1 MASSANIK
9 RLRFEQK
16 AKRKGYR
23 VVRTRPAYTSGGV
36 VTPAQTAIYN
46 ALDDPERSA
55 QIRQAI
61 LVGAGDNLK
70 NDSFKPLLFPYN
82 ADVQEGDEL
91 TLSNIR
97 WIYQV
102 TAADDPLQIESTV
115 IYLQVMAVRKAK

>member
-1 MASSANIK
+1 MASSAVIK

-16 AKRKGYR
+16 AKEKGYLVTR
-23 VVRTRPAYTSGGV
+23 VRPAYTSGNV
-36 VTPAQTAIYN
+36 VTPAQTASYR

-91 TLSNIR
+91 TLSNIK
-97 WIYQV
+97 WVYQV
-102 TAADDPLQIESTV
+102 TAADDPLQIENTV
-115 IYLQVMAVRKAK
+115 VYWQVMAVRKAK